1 METVSFE
8 LIRKIY
14 NHINRTEK
22 ITTLLANRQKW
33 DRLTSALN
41 VLEDTSWAIEYY
53 LDNEYPSEFK
63 GKYLYTYGLLQA
75 LFVQGDAVNS
85 ISVALFG
92 RKIDFKTSYPKAYA
106 VREMRNDVT
115 GHPTQR
121 GTSNYIYLAQ
131 CSLSKDSFYYIKDDS
146 TTGQSE
152 TIDVDVRAAI
162 SEMAACINEILQN
175 AVKELDEEL
184 EKYIEQH
191 KGRKMVEI
199 FNLLHYCKEK
209 ALLDSVMGAW
219 GYDSTKDMVRRCE
232 EELILRY
239 GTIDAFDSYKYLLEE
254 IHEIYSLID
263 DGLLQIP
270 HTLRRQF
277 EKYLLQLL
285 FVKLEELRDYC
296 KETDA
301 YFENGGDEF
310 DPPEEATQVRIF
322 FGENEFDEP
331 EE

>member
-22 ITTLLANRQKW
+22 ITSLLSNRQKW

-53 LDNEYPSEFK
+53 LSNDYPSEFK

-75 LFVQGDAVNS
+75 LFVQEDAVNS
-85 ISVALFG
+85 ISIALFG

-106 VREMRNDVT
+106 VREMRNDVA
-115 GHPTQR
+115 GHPTNR

-131 CSLSKDSFYYIKDDS
+131 CSLRKDSFYYIKDDS
-146 TTGQSE
+146 MTEQSE
-152 TIDVDVRAAI
+152 NIDVDVYAAI
-162 SEMAACINEILQN
+162 SEMASCINEILEN

-199 FNLLHYCKEK
+199 FNLLHYSKEK

-219 GYDSTKDMVRRCE
+219 GYESTKDMVRRCE

-239 GTIDAFDSYKYLLEE
+239 GTIDALDSYKYLLGE

-263 DGLLQIP
+263 EGL
-270 HTLRRQF
+270 RQVDYPLCGQL

-296 KETDA
+296 KETDE
-301 YFENGGDEF
+301 YFENGGDAF
-310 DPPEEATQVRIF
+310 APTEEKTEVRIY
-322 FGENEFDEP
+322 FGDSEFDEP